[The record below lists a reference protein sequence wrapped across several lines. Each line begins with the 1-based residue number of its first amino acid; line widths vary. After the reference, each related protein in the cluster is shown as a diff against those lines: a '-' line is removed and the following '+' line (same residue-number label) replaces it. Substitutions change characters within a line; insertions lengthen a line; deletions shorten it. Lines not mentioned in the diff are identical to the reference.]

1 MLLPVCKTDF
11 NCWYE
16 EAPFSYTRTH
26 VNTVCID
33 GGILSEELGKFS
45 RFGTFHVSM
54 NPNQSSIEL
63 VSPNSLILRN
73 CVQS

>member
-16 EAPFSYTRTH
+16 EAPFSYTCTH

-33 GGILSEELGKFS
+33 GGILSEELGKFM
-45 RFGTFHVSM
+45 RIVLGD
-54 NPNQSSIEL
+54 L
-63 VSPNSLILRN
+63 VPFKSL
-73 CVQS
+73 